1 MRVSTL
7 VSRMNVQDPS
17 KATGAQGVGSTSFQE
32 RLGPGAGGRSSV
44 SDAGP
49 TGAEIL
55 QQARQEMR
63 SLLRL
68 QYELSRS
75 TTSLVSNILK
85 TRHDTAKNSIQ
96 NIR

>member
-1 MRVSTL
+1 MRISTQ

-17 KATGAQGVGSTSFQE
+17 KATGAQEVGSTSFQA
-32 RLGPGAGGRSSV
+32 RLVPVASGRSSV
-44 SDAGP
+44 PEAGP

-55 QQARQEMR
+55 QQAAQEMR

-68 QYELSRS
+68 QYELSRR

-85 TRHDTAKNSIQ
+85 TRHETAKNSIQ

>member
-1 MRVSTL
+1 MRVSTQ
-7 VSRMNVQDPS
+7 VGRMNVQDLS
-17 KATGAQGVGSTSFQE
+17 QGTGAQGVGSTSFQA
-32 RLGPGAGGRSSV
+32 RLVPVASGRSSV
-44 SDAGP
+44 PEAGP
-49 TGAEIL
+49 TGAEII
-55 QQARQEMR
+55 QQTAQEMR

-85 TRHDTAKNSIQ
+85 TRHETAKNSIQ